1 MEAERNL
8 VFVSYSAN
16 PQKAVK
22 GLCES
27 ILTQLKPF
35 ERNNSKFEI
44 WHRGLIPAG
53 CNKDQALEA
62 ALRRCRVA
70 VVLVCGDYL
79 ASDEWETEAKSLVA
93 AHTEGEIQLLW
104 QEIAPCNCKH
114 ERISAFQQVIPGF
127 VLTDCSP
134 SNRQR
139 HELTI
144 SEQVFNA
151 WKEFAP
157 IAERMSAVD
166 IEEQIEAATP
176 AVPTPI
182 ACDAVALVIIPSGE
196 DKGVG
201 LSYQWLAFI
210 QKIGEDQFREIPNAE
225 IGAEQAY
232 LREQLQELLQRLQ
245 CWIDMEL
252 EDIPVLEIFVSD
264 DLLQEDWGGISIQE
278 GETCRS
284 LHDCQPFLLRSA
296 DRLLNRRWSKR
307 RESLKRMHQH
317 LREGTGAWLPLDQ
330 LTRAETLEK
339 LDGHPKHH
347 EAGQA
352 VVSALYSQQPSIFRS
367 KPDWLRAVLKSM
379 APLVVWPSPTGALDE
394 DQMHHCLHGLPLA
407 LEDPALPHKLGKP
420 HCPDLLGLARARQQW
435 DHPAIDLR
443 GLTILVDHPDHAPD
457 RTTLQKLFPAFTEVS
472 SSPPLDTLP
481 RSATEL
487 LISP

>member
-1 MEAERNL
+1 
-8 VFVSYSAN
+8 
-16 PQKAVK
+16 
-22 GLCES
+22 
-27 ILTQLKPF
+27 
-35 ERNNSKFEI
+35 
-44 WHRGLIPAG
+44 
-53 CNKDQALEA
+53 
-62 ALRRCRVA
+62 
-70 VVLVCGDYL
+70 
-79 ASDEWETEAKSLVA
+79 
-93 AHTEGEIQLLW
+93 
-104 QEIAPCNCKH
+104 
-114 ERISAFQQVIPGF
+114 
-127 VLTDCSP
+127 
-134 SNRQR
+134 
-139 HELTI
+139 
-144 SEQVFNA
+144 VFNA

-157 IAERMSAVD
+157 IAERMSAVN
-166 IEEQIEAATP
+166 IEKQVQAATLS
-176 AVPTPI
+176 VPTPI

-196 DKGVG
+196 DKGAG

-210 QKIGEDQFREIPNAE
+210 QKTGEDRFREIPNAE

-232 LREQLQELLQRLQ
+232 LREQLPELLQRLQ

-352 VVSALYSQQPSIFRS
+352 VVSGLYSQQPSIFRS
-367 KPDWLRAVLKSM
+367 KPAWLRAMLKSM
-379 APLVVWPSPTGALDE
+379 APLVVWPSRTGALDE
-394 DQMHHCLHGLPLA
+394 DQMHHCFRDLPLA
-407 LEDPALPHKLGKP
+407 LEDPALLHKLGRP

-457 RTTLQKLFPAFTEVS
+457 RTTMQKLFPAFTEVS
-472 SSPPLDTLP
+472 SSPPLDALP
-481 RSATEL
+481 RSAAEL